1 MNPWADYHPL
11 VEPWVIGCPIPTID
25 AALVRAAR
33 KFCDGTRAW
42 TEQTNVTADGLTD
55 LFDFTPPAASEIVR
69 VVAAKVGELDYDDKV
84 FDRLPSTWPEDDAPD
99 GIYMAPEGQFVVS
112 PLPNVGT
119 VLILTVAYKPT
130 LAAIE
135 AGDVLFDSY
144 GEDIAAGAL
153 SELLKMP
160 QPWAN
165 PALAM
170 DYGRAFSS
178 AIHSAA
184 NRDFA
189 ASGVAGR
196 RVTIWG

>member
-1 MNPWADYHPL
+1 MKAWAEFHSL
-11 VEPWVIGCPIPTID
+11 VLPWVIGCPIPTID

-42 TEQTNVTADGLTD
+42 TETTDTTANGATD
-55 LFDFTPPAASEIVR
+55 LFDFDTPTSAEIVR
-69 VVAAKVGELDYDDKV
+69 VVAAKVGAEDYDDKV
-84 FDRLPSTWPEDDAPD
+84 FDRLPSTWPEHDAPP
-99 GIYMAPEGQFVVS
+99 GIYMAPEGQFAVS
-112 PLPNVGT
+112 PRPIAGT
-119 VLILTVAYKPT
+119 SIRLDVAYKPK
-130 LAAIE
+130 LSAQQ

-144 GEDIAAGAL
+144 GEDIASGAL

-165 PALAM
+165 PVLAV
-170 DYGRAFSS
+170 DYSRAFTA

-189 ASGVAGR
+189 AAGAAGR
-196 RVTIWG
+196 RVTILE